1 MNNELIV
8 DGYIFG
14 TMADADLAR
23 EESERIKYLDDNMN
37 YANIPKVLQLYNRA
51 LDTKMFQT
59 PVGWEYLI
67 RLKNLLLSAG
77 VTEPQIRPIP
87 LYNVFAREEEPAKMI
102 DRIQAPTRKK
112 KDVYRRK
119 YAVSVLITCIMVV
132 LVIVLFFIALHAET
146 PNMLNYRNAII
157 NDYADW
163 EQDIRERENKVREKE
178 RELEM
183 VSPLPHVLDPDS
195 LIIDEESEDKDKDE

>member
-1 MNNELIV
+1 MNNDLIV

-23 EESERIKYLDDNMN
+23 EESERIKYLNENMN

-59 PVGWEYLI
+59 PVGWEYLV
-67 RLKNLLLSAG
+67 RLKITLKNGGIDDS
-77 VTEPQIRPIP
+77 QIRPIP
-87 LYNVFAREEEPAKMI
+87 LYNVFAREEEPTRLI
-102 DRIQAPTRKK
+102 ERLQTPPRKK

-119 YAVSVLITCIMVV
+119 YAISLLITGVMII
-132 LVIVLFFIALHAET
+132 LVIVLFVIALHAET

-163 EQDIRERENKVREKE
+163 EQDIRERENKVRAKE
-178 RELEM
+178 RELEI

-195 LIIDEESEDKDKDE
+195 LIIEEESSNKAEDN